1 MANFLEVPILSTT
14 QPSQNA
20 VNNYGIDAYFGKMG
34 GYGNGNNKL
43 YVCKISTGTYVSAFF
58 SYSSGLHVITYY
70 GSYLGANVSVSSI
83 DTAQGKPDVYYYYTG
98 SDSTYLYPNASYGL
112 NSFPNFSSALLA
124 FRNEIILGYPI
135 HYTRTGCTLTA
146 PADAAPGQ
154 DCVVIVNPSEGYT
167 FKGSS
172 GVRIQD
178 SSGANVPFIV
188 SGNRIS
194 FTYPQPI

>member
-1 MANFLEVPILSTT
+1 MRGGGDALIMDILPMLENPTVSQLVSDGMIIGSNRQGYNAYASASNAPVFVGAYRAGDGYNVYAASKISAIVWTSFVGSLSSASLPYDSASQTYNKQLYGIANTPVTKYDSLAAFL
-14 QPSQNA
+14 QA
-20 VNNYGIDAYFGKMG
+20 VNDYIPP
-34 GYGNGNNKL
+34 
-43 YVCKISTGTYVSAFF
+43 
-58 SYSSGLHVITYY
+58 IT
-70 GSYLGANVSVSSI
+70 
-83 DTAQGKPDVYYYYTG
+83 T
-98 SDSTYLYPNASYGL
+98 
-112 NSFPNFSSALLA
+112 
-124 FRNEIILGYPI
+124 YPI
-135 HYTRTGCTLTA
+135 HYFHTDGCTITG

-178 SSGANVPFIV
+178 SSGANVPFII

>member
-1 MANFLEVPILSTT
+1 MESIRLYLRFVSNLMGQGAYGGDALRMAFLNGIITT
-14 QPSQNA
+14 
-20 VNNYGIDAYFGKMG
+20 
-34 GYGNGNNKL
+34 
-43 YVCKISTGTYVSAFF
+43 
-58 SYSSGLHVITYY
+58 
-70 GSYLGANVSVSSI
+70 
-83 DTAQGKPDVYYYYTG
+83 
-98 SDSTYLYPNASYGL
+98 
-112 NSFPNFSSALLA
+112 
-124 FRNEIILGYPI
+124 YPI
-135 HYTRTGCTLTA
+135 HYFHSDGCTITG

-188 SGNRIS
+188 SGNRVS